1 MARRNQPRETLA
13 EFVRRLMHE
22 GNLKASEVERR
33 SKRGGRKGITRGY
46 VIQIK
51 NGQSLNPSKD
61 KLQALADGLG
71 VDVSE
76 LLSHALGRNVG
87 AQDRFAL
94 ISAKFEK
101 LRPNLKAK
109 AEPLI
114 EVLEREIHRLS
125 LE

>member
-1 MARRNQPRETLA
+1 M
-13 EFVRRLMHE
+13 
-22 GNLKASEVERR
+22 ERR
-33 SKRGGRKGITRGY
+33 SKRGGRKCITRGY

-87 AQDRFAL
+87 AQDRFA
-94 ISAKFEK
+94 IVQRK
-101 LRPNLKAK
+101 
-109 AEPLI
+109 
-114 EVLEREIHRLS
+114 V
-125 LE
+125 

>member
-1 MARRNQPRETLA
+1 MARKGAPRETLA
-13 EFVRRLMHE
+13 EFVRRIMHE
-22 GNLKASEVERR
+22 KNIKASDIERR

-71 VDVSE
+71 VDISE
-76 LLSHALGRNVG
+76 LLSRALGRSVG
-87 AQDRFAL
+87 TQDRFTAMSL
-94 ISAKFEK
+94 KFER
-101 LRPNLKAK
+101 LPNSLKAK

-114 EVLEREIHRLS
+114 EVLER
-125 LE
+125 

>member
-1 MARRNQPRETLA
+1 L
-13 EFVRRLMHE
+13 HE
-22 GNLKASEVERR
+22 KNLRASEVERR

-51 NGQSLNPSKD
+51 NGQSLNPSRD

-71 VDVSE
+71 VAVSE
-76 LLSHALGRNVG
+76 LLTCALGQKLEP
-87 AQDRFAL
+87 QDRFAV
-94 ISAKFEK
+94 ISMKFEK
-101 LRPNLKAK
+101 LPPNLKAK

-114 EVLEREIHRLS
+114 EVLEREIERLG